1 MRMIWLGMVL
11 MAFLQPIWAVG
22 QASHLTQ
29 LYTMT
34 VPVADREQG
43 TLDQAVKDAYK
54 RLLVRVSGN
63 LYVNTIPDIQK
74 NLDHATQMI
83 SHYAYEE
90 VDGQLRLSIF
100 FNRNLVNE
108 QLEKAGQ
115 RLWLQARPDVLL
127 WVAYQSSDDAVAILS
142 EGQPVPWQ
150 PAIEQ
155 TAMER
160 GIHVV
165 LPMMDLQD
173 HHAVEALDVWQLR
186 QGMAWNASRRYG
198 QADAV
203 MGKVF
208 ESEQKDLPWE
218 GIWYW
223 RSVHEGK
230 ASVTEF
236 QTYGNDP
243 KQVLTNAV
251 NWLADQMA
259 SLGAKLNNPR
269 YYEVVNVHV
278 DGVDGLTAYQ
288 RILRL
293 FKADTRVKSLK
304 MVSLTA
310 HTLTLSVEIRG
321 GADAL
326 QAFVRDNPDL
336 QALTSTK
343 DMINLAWQPKAEVL
357 S

>member
-11 MAFLQPIWAVG
+11 MAFLQPVWAGG
-22 QASHLTQ
+22 QRARLSQ

-34 VPVADREQG
+34 VPVVDRDQA
-43 TLDQAVKDAYK
+43 TLDQAVKAAYK
-54 RLLVRVSGN
+54 RLLVRISGN

-74 NLDHATQMI
+74 NLDHAAQMI

-90 VDGQLRLSIF
+90 DDGHLRLSIL
-100 FNRNLVNE
+100 FNRQLVN
-108 QLEKAGQ
+108 QALEKAGQ
-115 RLWLQARPDVLL
+115 RLWLQARPDILL
-127 WVAYQSSDDAVAILS
+127 WVAYQSSDDAVGILS
-142 EGQPVPWQ
+142 EGQALPWQ
-150 PAIEQ
+150 SAIDQ
-155 TAMER
+155 VSAER
-160 GIHVV
+160 GIHIV

-173 HHAVEALDVWQLR
+173 RHAVEPLDVWQLR
-186 QGMAWNASRRYG
+186 QGMAWKASHRYG

-230 ASVTEF
+230 ASVIEF

-259 SLGAKLNNPR
+259 SMGAKLNNPR
-269 YYEVVNVHV
+269 YYEVVHVHV

-293 FKADTRVKSLK
+293 FKADTRVKSLS
-304 MVSLTA
+304 MASLTA
-310 HTLTLSVEIRG
+310 HALTLRVEIRG
-321 GADAL
+321 GAEAVQAL
-326 QAFVRDNPDL
+326 VKASPDL
-336 QALTSTK
+336 QPLTSGK
-343 DMINLAWQPKAEVL
+343 DSIDLAWRPRDGAL